1 MLNEL
6 NILKSVVQKL
16 NRNNIP
22 YMLTG
27 SIAVSYYSRPRMTR
41 DIDIVIEI
49 DNVDKF
55 YNLFKDD
62 YYIDIEMI
70 KKSIYHKSMFNI
82 IHSTEIIKIDF
93 IIRKDSDYRKKEFDR
108 RKQFKFDDDYIY
120 IVSIEDLIISKLIWS
135 KDSHSDMQMDDVKNL
150 MKEKVDLNY
159 IKEWSV
165 KLKIDKFLQGIINE

>member
-1 MLNEL
+1 MEV
-6 NILKSVVQKL
+6 LKIIVKRL
-16 NRNNIP
+16 EYAGIP
-22 YMLTG
+22 YMVTG
-27 SIAVSYYSRPRMTR
+27 SIAMSYYSRPRMTR

-70 KKSIYHKSMFNI
+70 RNSVYHQSIFNI

-93 IIRKDSDYRKKEFDR
+93 IIRKDTDYRKEEFDR
-108 RKQFKFDDDYIY
+108 KKQFKFGDDYIY

-135 KDSHSDMQMDDVKNL
+135 KDSNTGIQLDDVKNL
-150 MKEKVDLNY
+150 LKEKIDLKY

-165 KLKIDKFLQGIINE
+165 KLEIDKLLQGVINE